1 VKISKVWVCM
11 EGSIQMILCL
21 QSKSRPNPKMVDALI
36 KWPLQFIEVLN
47 KELTATAEAREK
59 FIEDFSEVMCEFVF
73 NCLLWHV

>member
-1 VKISKVWVCM
+1 M

-21 QSKSRPNPKMVDALI
+21 QSKSRPNQ
-36 KWPLQFIEVLN
+36 KWWMYSLNDLLQFIEVLN

-73 NCLLWHV
+73 KCLL